1 MTDFTNFNVL
11 LYSDGTKQ
19 ALSAAVYAAT
29 LLKHMPNMHLTI
41 VQIQEKDENIMGTKY
56 SWKELRPKHKRYY
69 WGCNQ
74 GAEPNGLDHWPV
86 GPRTG
91 WLNHVSNES
100 DLEINNQHDVVLRE
114 IKSIFSKRGINV
126 KHQILCSNTLI
137 SDTSDTADLIIDYA
151 TRNSFGLIIMG
162 EQEYSTVN
170 WLNIGNLPRAVQNK
184 SSIPVVLVKK
194 LTREFVDTY
203 LLESTQSQERM
214 SNFSSSNMT
223 NGRSEN
229 ILF

>member
-1 MTDFTNFNVL
+1 MTDFNNFNVL
-11 LYSDGTKQ
+11 LYFDGSKQ

-29 LLKHMPNMHLTI
+29 LLKHMPNMQLTI
-41 VQIQEKDENIMGTKY
+41 VQIHEKDENIMGTKY

-74 GAEPNGLDHWPV
+74 ATDSNVLDHWPM

-91 WLNHVSNES
+91 WLNHVPNES
-100 DLEINNQHDVVLRE
+100 VMEINNQHDVVLRE

-126 KHQILCSNTLI
+126 KHQILCCNTSI

-162 EQEYSTVN
+162 DQEYSALN
-170 WLNIGNLPRAVQNK
+170 WLNLSNLPRTVQSK

-194 LTREFVDTY
+194 LSREFVDTY
-203 LLESTQSQERM
+203 LFDNMQSQAYM
-214 SNFSSSNMT
+214 NNLSVSDMAS
-223 NGRSEN
+223 GRSEN